1 MPRPKPKFGHGVVA
15 DGEPWPLLGCFHPS
29 QQNTFTG
36 KLTPPMMDAVMRQA
50 HDAGLGRM
58 RRYADILRSPYVAV
72 LVASSLLARLP
83 IGINAL
89 AIVLYLREQT
99 GSFAI
104 AGVVSGT
111 LAAGSA
117 FGAPVQGRLVDRV
130 GARRVLVPLALVHAI
145 GLGAIV
151 AFAELDAPTV
161 VLVLCGFIAG
171 FAIPPTSSV
180 LRSMW
185 TDLLEPRL
193 HQAAYA
199 LDSTLIEVVFIS
211 GPLLTA
217 AIAAIFSPAGAL
229 IVSAIAVVV
238 GNVVFTALPPTQH
251 VEPEEKHERHFL
263 GALASPGV
271 RTLVLISLPTGVA
284 LGILEVGIPAFSR
297 AEGAAA
303 AAGVLLAIWSFGSGV
318 GGLLYGTLPRHARAV
333 PHASAGRVAAAADA
347 DPARGRAVGVGD
359 GAARAARGLLHRA
372 AAGDPQ
378 RARRR
383 RRAAGHAHRG
393 LHVAD
398 HVVRG
403 RDRDR
408 RRAGRR
414 ARRGA
419 GLADGVRDRGRLR
432 RGRRGAGRDV
442 APNRGCGHSLTA
454 IRRSVLW
461 SEWQIHSLTSPR
473 RYASG
478 SAAPSRH
485 PPRPRPRRGRRSPPA
500 STS

>member
-1 MPRPKPKFGHGVVA
+1 
-15 DGEPWPLLGCFHPS
+15 
-29 QQNTFTG
+29 
-36 KLTPPMMDAVMRQA
+36 
-50 HDAGLGRM
+50 M
-58 RRYADILRSPYVAV
+58 RRYADILRSPYVAM

-238 GNVVFTALPPTQH
+238 GNTVFTALPPTKH
-251 VEPEEKHERHFL
+251 VEPEEEHERHFL

-318 GGLLYGTLPRHARAV
+318 GGLLYGTLPR
-333 PHASAGRVAAAADA
+333 P
-347 DPARGRAVGVGD
+347 
-359 GAARAARGLLHRA
+359 
-372 AAGDPQ
+372 
-378 RARRR
+378 
-383 RRAAGHAHRG
+383 
-393 LHVAD
+393 
-398 HVVRG
+398 
-403 RDRDR
+403 
-408 RRAGRR
+408 
-414 ARRGA
+414 A
-419 GLADGVRDRGRLR
+419 GLYRTHLL
-432 RGRRGAGRDV
+432 V
-442 APNRGCGHSLTA
+442 AWLLPLTLIPLA
-454 IRRSVLW
+454 
-461 SEWQIHSLTSPR
+461 
-473 RYASG
+473 
-478 SAAPSRH
+478 AAPSVWVMALLVLPAGCCIAPLLATRNELVGGVA
-485 PPRPRPRRGRRSPPA
+485 PPGMRTEAYTWPITAFVGGIAIGAALAGVLVEGPGWRTAFVIAAAFAAGGAVLAMIWRRTVVA
-500 STS
+500 VTA